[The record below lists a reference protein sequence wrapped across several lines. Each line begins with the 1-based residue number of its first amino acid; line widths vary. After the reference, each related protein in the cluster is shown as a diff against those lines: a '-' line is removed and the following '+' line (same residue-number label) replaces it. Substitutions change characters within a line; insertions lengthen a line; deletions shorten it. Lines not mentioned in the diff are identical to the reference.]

1 MCFYCCAIMHH
12 RIWKG
17 ELFFMAQQESQ
28 PYDRALKSLFGDE
41 AAEILPR
48 LVEGVE
54 LIGEQNI
61 EIDRSTLRAD
71 LVYNVMY
78 KGNPHIINMELQTG
92 LDKDMPLRM
101 LAYHVGLHVKFRLPV
116 ISVVLYPFE
125 TVVPESPYL
134 EISDGEE
141 ILTFH
146 YKVVL
151 LSKLD
156 AIQFVKDGVIAMYSL
171 LPAMR
176 NISVPLLVRV
186 IKEMEQR
193 YSRDSFI
200 RHLTRFKVILNRST
214 TLTKQEKQEMNDE
227 LSSYDSLLE
236 SDPSIQEKVAKS
248 KATGKAEGAQEMVTT
263 LVEVRF
269 PQLVEVA
276 QQKVT
281 SIQSVEML
289 AQLIK
294 QIATVEDEKTALWV
308 LNSYAA

>member
-1 MCFYCCAIMHH
+1 MTQ
-12 RIWKG
+12 R
-17 ELFFMAQQESQ
+17 ESQ

-54 LIGEQNI
+54 LIGEQNV

-78 KGNPHIINMELQTG
+78 KEKLHIINMELQTG
-92 LDKDMPLRM
+92 LDKDMPIRM
-101 LAYHVGLHVKFRLPV
+101 LSYHVGLHVKFHLPV

-134 EISDGEE
+134 EISDGKE

-146 YKVVL
+146 YRVVL
-151 LSKLD
+151 LSELD

-176 NISVPLLVRV
+176 NVSVLILIRV
-186 IKEMEQR
+186 IKEMEQH
-193 YSRDSFI
+193 YSRDNFI
-200 RHLTRFKVILNRST
+200 RHMTRFKVILNRST
-214 TLTKQEKQEMNDE
+214 TLTEQEKQEMNEE
-227 LSSYDSLLE
+227 LYSYDSLLD
-236 SDPSIQEKVAKS
+236 SDPGIQEKVEKS
-248 KATGKAEGAQEMVTT
+248 KATGKTEGAQEVLTT

-281 SIQSVEML
+281 NIQSVEML
-289 AQLIK
+289 KQLTK
-294 QIATVEDEKTALWV
+294 QIATAEDEKTALWV

>member
-1 MCFYCCAIMHH
+1 MTQ
-12 RIWKG
+12 R
-17 ELFFMAQQESQ
+17 ESQ

-48 LVEGVE
+48 LIEGVE

-71 LVYNVMY
+71 LVYNVLY
-78 KGNPHIINMELQTG
+78 KGEPHIINMELQTG
-92 LDKDMPLRM
+92 FDKDMPLR
-101 LAYHVGLHVKFRLPV
+101 LLGYHVGLHAKFRLPV

-134 EISDGEE
+134 ELSDGEE
-141 ILTFH
+141 ILRFH
-146 YKVVL
+146 YKVVS

-156 AIQFVKDGVIAMYSL
+156 AKQFVKDGVIAMYSL
-171 LPAMR
+171 LPAMK
-176 NISVPLLVRV
+176 NVSVSLLIRV
-186 IKEMEQR
+186 IEEMEQH
-193 YSRDSFI
+193 YSTDNFI

-214 TLTKQEKQEMNDE
+214 TLTESEKQEMNDE
-227 LSSYDSLLE
+227 LYSYDSLLE
-236 SDPSIQEKVAKS
+236 SDPGIQEKVEK
-248 KATGKAEGAQEMVTT
+248 GKASGKTEGAQEMVTT
-263 LVEVRF
+263 LVGARF

-276 QQKVT
+276 QQKV
-281 SIQSVEML
+281 SNIQSVEVL

-294 QIATVEDEKTALWV
+294 QIGTVEDEKTALWV